1 MPFIRICQSYGNHNR
16 YREII
21 QKDGETIASAL
32 RRAGYKRDYPC
43 GGNGTCGKC
52 RFWVM
57 RGHAVLTEEESRLLT
72 KQEIDAG
79 VRLLCRTSFVTDA
92 EIYLDEQMQKKEE
105 AKIESVGVTPAA
117 QAHTPVGQAHTQAH
131 TPIQKAAAKPVE
143 RSMGSCFVAA
153 DIGTTTIAL
162 ARIDRRSGQI
172 ISSLTMNNSQRQYGG
187 DVISRIKSACEGN
200 AEELQQLVW
209 QDLLGGMKKLGED
222 VMPDELVISA
232 NTTMEHL
239 LMGDSCKGLGVAPFQ
254 PSELGLRTKKLS
266 EIWADRSGMLQDIL
280 TTQGMEADWKDL
292 EVTVLPGVSAFVG
305 ADVVSGI
312 CKIGMEKKEKISLY
326 LDLGTNGE
334 IALGNSRGM
343 LAAATAVGPA
353 FEGGNISCG
362 CPGVPGAIYSVS
374 LLGRRLVTHTIG
386 NKRPIGICGTGI
398 LELTFELYKMGII
411 GKDGCMQSYYL
422 ERGYPLEE
430 GTAQKPIC
438 YTQAD
443 VRQLQMAKSAV
454 RSGIELL
461 MKEMYLTSSDID
473 KVYLAGGLGY
483 KLNAYKAVGIGLIPA
498 PLRDKT
504 VAVGNT
510 SLQGAIYYGMHKSMA
525 QQLEKAIAITK
536 ERNLASYPEFEAYY
550 LRYMDFGV

>member
-1 MPFIRICQSYGNHNR
+1 MPFIRICQSYGNRNR

-92 EIYLDEQMQKKEE
+92 EIYLEEQVQAKED

-131 TPIQKAAAKPVE
+131 TLIQKAAAKPVD
-143 RSMGSCFVAA
+143 RSGGSCFVAA

-172 ISSLTMNNSQRQYGG
+172 TASLTMNNSQRQYGG

-209 QDLLGGMKKLGED
+209 QDLLGGMKKLGAD
-222 VMPDELVISA
+222 AVPDELIVSA

-239 LMGDSCKGLGVAPFQ
+239 LMGDSCKGLGAAPFQ
-254 PSELGLRTKKLS
+254 PAELGLRTKKLS
-266 EIWADRSGMLQDIL
+266 GIWADRNGRLQEIL
-280 TTQGMEADWKDL
+280 QTQGMEADWQEL

-334 IALGNSRGM
+334 IALGNGRGM

-411 GKDGCMQSYYL
+411 GKDGCMQSDYL
-422 ERGYPLEE
+422 ERGYPLED

-483 KLNAYKAVGIGLIPA
+483 KLNAYKACGIGLIPA

-510 SLQGAIYYGMHKSMA
+510 SLQGAIYYGMHKSMT
-525 QQLEKAIAITK
+525 QQLERAISITK
-536 ERNLASYPEFEAYY
+536 ERNLAAYPEFEEYY

>member
-32 RRAGYKRDYPC
+32 RRAGYKWDYPC

-105 AKIESVGVTPAA
+105 AAIESVGVTPV
-117 QAHTPVGQAHTQAH
+117 QKVTAHPVS
-131 TPIQKAAAKPVE
+131 
-143 RSMGSCFVAA
+143 RSEGSCFVAA

-187 DVISRIKSACEGN
+187 DVISRIKSACEEN

-209 QDLLGGMKKLGED
+209 QDLLGGMKKLGAD
-222 VMPDELVISA
+222 VMPDELVVSA

-254 PSELGLRTKKLS
+254 PAELGLRTKKLS

-312 CKIGMEKKEKISLY
+312 CKIGMEKKERISLY

-411 GKDGCMQSYYL
+411 GKDGCMQNYYL

-443 VRQLQMAKSAV
+443 VRQFQMAKSAV

-483 KLNAYKAVGIGLIPA
+483 KLNAYKAAGIGLIPV

-536 ERNLASYPEFEAYY
+536 ERNLASYPEFEDYY

>member
-92 EIYLDEQMQKKEE
+92 EIYLDEQIQKKEE

-131 TPIQKAAAKPVE
+131 TPIQKAAAKPVD

-209 QDLLGGMKKLGED
+209 QDLLGGMKKLGAD
-222 VMPDELVISA
+222 VMPDELV
-232 NTTMEHL
+232 
-239 LMGDSCKGLGVAPFQ
+239 
-254 PSELGLRTKKLS
+254 
-266 EIWADRSGMLQDIL
+266 
-280 TTQGMEADWKDL
+280 
-292 EVTVLPGVSAFVG
+292 
-305 ADVVSGI
+305 VSGA
-312 CKIGMEKKEKISLY
+312 SF
-326 LDLGTNGE
+326 D
-334 IALGNSRGM
+334 
-343 LAAATAVGPA
+343 
-353 FEGGNISCG
+353 
-362 CPGVPGAIYSVS
+362 
-374 LLGRRLVTHTIG
+374 GRFL
-386 NKRPIGICGTGI
+386 
-398 LELTFELYKMGII
+398 
-411 GKDGCMQSYYL
+411 
-422 ERGYPLEE
+422 
-430 GTAQKPIC
+430 
-438 YTQAD
+438 
-443 VRQLQMAKSAV
+443 
-454 RSGIELL
+454 
-461 MKEMYLTSSDID
+461 
-473 KVYLAGGLGY
+473 
-483 KLNAYKAVGIGLIPA
+483 
-498 PLRDKT
+498 
-504 VAVGNT
+504 
-510 SLQGAIYYGMHKSMA
+510 
-525 QQLEKAIAITK
+525 
-536 ERNLASYPEFEAYY
+536 
-550 LRYMDFGV
+550 